1 MKLVT
6 LGAPRLDGPDA
17 PPSSARRK
25 QLALL
30 TYLARQE
37 NREATRSQL
46 ADLLW
51 EEGDRARARHS
62 LRQAISGLRPLLGD
76 LLQTHG
82 QHVRL
87 SGELPLDLTDLESH
101 QPDDVTAGPTPT
113 EQEFLAGFDDV
124 GGERWRSWL
133 RRERD
138 AVRRRF
144 RWRTGPSVNRAKR
157 AAAHREDRL
166 LAEALEGAW
175 EDIAPGGA
183 LVVDAP
189 ADSTRAALCEQFA
202 SARAA
207 DGQLLAAEAA
217 GPVVRPWGYLSRLC
231 ARLPEIDGLTAA
243 PASALAALR
252 RFSPGLAER
261 FPRLPLQSSFW
272 KDPAAALAEALAA
285 AATSGPVTVV
295 AADLDRA
302 DHQSREVMSQLVR
315 SRPTNVAFV
324 LVGSSRDSVAGAD
337 LRALARLPGVRTL
350 RLGAAAAEP
359 SAAEPAPAE
368 SLPSVAELEL
378 GRRLNSA
385 DRLLLATGGLI
396 AAVVLVLAI
405 LAMR

>member
-17 PPSSARRK
+17 PPSAARRK

-76 LLQTHG
+76 LLTTDG

-87 SGELPLDLTDLESH
+87 SGDLPLDLTELERH
-101 QPDDVTAGPTPT
+101 HPDQAPAEAAPS

-157 AAAHREDRL
+157 AAAHREDRQ
-166 LAEALEGAW
+166 LAEALDGAW
-175 EDIAPGGA
+175 EDIAPGGV

-189 ADSTRAALCEQFA
+189 ADATRAAMCEQFT

-207 DGQLLAAEAA
+207 DSQLLAAEAT
-217 GPVVRPWGYLSRLC
+217 GPVTRPWGYLSRLC
-231 ARLPEIDGLTAA
+231 ARLPELDGLAEA

-261 FPRLPLQSSFW
+261 FPRLPLQSSFGR
-272 KDPAAALAEALAA
+272 DPAAALAEVLAA
-285 AATSGPVTVV
+285 AATAGPVTVI

-302 DHQSREVMSQLVR
+302 DHQSCEVLSQLVR
-315 SRPTNVAFV
+315 ARPTNVAFV
-324 LVGSSRDSVAGAD
+324 LVGSSRDAEAGAD
-337 LRALARLPGVRTL
+337 LRGLARLPGVRTL
-350 RLGAAAAEP
+350 RLGNPAEHTPPPEPPAAALAV
-359 SAAEPAPAE
+359 AADSEMG
-368 SLPSVAELEL
+368 S
-378 GRRLNSA
+378 RLNQA
-385 DRLLLATGGLI
+385 DRLLRATGGLI

>member
-6 LGAPRLDGPDA
+6 LGAPRLDGPDT
-17 PPSSARRK
+17 PPSAARRK

-76 LLQTHG
+76 LLTTDG

-87 SGELPLDLTDLESH
+87 SGDLPLDLTELERH
-101 QPDDVTAGPTPT
+101 HPDEAPAEPATD
-113 EQEFLAGFDDV
+113 QEFLAGFDDV

-166 LAEALEGAW
+166 LAEALDGAW
-175 EDIAPGGA
+175 EDIAPGGV

-189 ADSTRAALCEQFA
+189 ADATRAALCEQFA

-207 DGQLLAAEAA
+207 DGQLLAAEAN
-217 GPVVRPWGYLSRLC
+217 GPVTRPWGYLGRLC
-231 ARLPEIDGLTAA
+231 ARLPELDGLGEA

-252 RFSPGLAER
+252 RFSPGLSER
-261 FPRLPLQSSFW
+261 FPRLPLQSSFSHA
-272 KDPAAALAEALAA
+272 PAAALAEVLAA
-285 AATSGPVTVV
+285 AATAGPVTVV
-295 AADLDRA
+295 AADFDRA
-302 DHQSREVMSQLVR
+302 DHQSREVLSQLVR

-324 LVGSSRDSVAGAD
+324 LVGSSRDVEAGAE
-337 LRALARLPGVRTL
+337 LRGLARLPGVRTL
-350 RLGAAAAEP
+350 RLGNQADD
-359 SAAEPAPAE
+359 SAPAE
-368 SLPSVAELEL
+368 LPDASLPLAADDEAGSH
-378 GRRLNSA
+378 LNKA

>member
-76 LLQTHG
+76 LLTTDG

-87 SGELPLDLTDLESH
+87 SGALPLDLAELERH
-101 QPDDVTAGPTPT
+101 HPDDAHTRPAPA

-144 RWRTGPSVNRAKR
+144 RWRTGPSVNRARR
-157 AAAHREDRL
+157 ATTHREDRL
-166 LAEALEGAW
+166 LADALDGAW

-189 ADSTRAALCEQFA
+189 ADAIRAALCEQFA

-207 DGQLLAAEAA
+207 DGELLAADAS
-217 GPVVRPWGYLSRLC
+217 GPVMRPWGYLSRLC
-231 ARLPEIDGLTAA
+231 ARLPELHGVAAA

-252 RFSPGLAER
+252 RFSPGLAGR

-272 KDPAAALAEALAA
+272 RDPAAALAETLAA
-285 AATSGPVTVV
+285 AASFGPVTVV

-302 DHQSREVMSQLVR
+302 DHQSREVISQLVR
-315 SRPTNVAFV
+315 SRPANVALV
-324 LVGSSRDSVAGAD
+324 LIGSTRDAEAGAD
-337 LRALARLPGVRTL
+337 LRALARLPGVKTL
-350 RLGAAAAEP
+350 RLGAAADDPPLE
-359 SAAEPAPAE
+359 SAATEPLPPA
-368 SLPSVAELEL
+368 SGFGS
-378 GRRLNSA
+378 RFNTA
-385 DRLLLATGGLI
+385 DRLLLATGGVI
-396 AAVVLVLAI
+396 AALVLVLAM

>member
-51 EEGDRARARHS
+51 EDGDRARARHS

-76 LLQTHG
+76 LLTTEG

-87 SGELPLDLTDLESH
+87 SGELPLDLAELERH
-101 QPDDVTAGPTPT
+101 HPDDAGSGPTPAPA
-113 EQEFLAGFDDV
+113 EEEFLAGFDDV

-144 RWRTGPSVNRAKR
+144 RWRTGPGVNRAKR
-157 AAAHREDRL
+157 AAPQREERA
-166 LAEALEGAW
+166 LADALDGAW
-175 EDIAPGGA
+175 EDIASGGA

-189 ADSTRAALCEQFA
+189 ADETRAALCEQFT

-207 DGQLLAAEAA
+207 DGELLAAEAS
-217 GPVVRPWGYLSRLC
+217 GPVVRPWAYLGRLC
-231 ARLPEIDGLTAA
+231 ARLPELQGLTGA

-272 KDPAAALAEALAA
+272 RDPAAALAETLAA
-285 AATSGPVTVV
+285 AATSVPVTVV
-295 AADLDRA
+295 AADFDRA
-302 DHQSREVMSQLVR
+302 DHQSREVISQLVR
-315 SRPTNVAFV
+315 ARPTNVAFV
-324 LVGSSRDSVAGAD
+324 LIGSSRDVDAGAD

-350 RLGAAAAEP
+350 RLGAATVPPVPEPVAAEALP
-359 SAAEPAPAE
+359 PASA
-368 SLPSVAELEL
+368 L
-378 GRRLNSA
+378 GNRLNTA
-385 DRLLLATGGLI
+385 DRLLLAAGGII
-396 AAVVLVLAI
+396 AAVVLVLAV

>member
-76 LLQTHG
+76 LLTTDG

-87 SGELPLDLTDLESH
+87 SGELPLDLAELERY
-101 QPDDVTAGPTPT
+101 QPDDAAPRALAE

-144 RWRTGPSVNRAKR
+144 RWRTGPSVNRAR
-157 AAAHREDRL
+157 RSAAHREDR
-166 LAEALEGAW
+166 AIADALEGAW
-175 EDIAPGGA
+175 EDIASGGA

-189 ADSTRAALCEQFA
+189 ADATRAALCEQFV
-202 SARAA
+202 SDRAT
-207 DGQLLAAEAA
+207 DSQLLAADA
-217 GPVVRPWGYLSRLC
+217 GTPVMRPWGYFGRLC
-231 ARLPEIDGLTAA
+231 ARLPELEGLSGA

-252 RFSPGLAER
+252 RFSPGLGER

-272 KDPAAALAEALAA
+272 RDPAAALAECLAA
-285 AATSGPVTVV
+285 AASSGPVTVV

-302 DHQSREVMSQLVR
+302 DHQSREVVAQLVR
-315 SRPTNVAFV
+315 ARPVNVAFV
-324 LVGSSRDSVAGAD
+324 LVGSSRDAAVGPE

-350 RLGAAAAEP
+350 RLG
-359 SAAEPAPAE
+359 PAPAHPDPVE
-368 SLPSVAELEL
+368 QPTAEPLPAVSDL
-378 GRRLNSA
+378 GRRFNTA
-385 DRLLLATGGLI
+385 DRLLLATGGLL
-396 AAVVLVLAI
+396 AAVVLILAI

>member
-17 PPSSARRK
+17 PPSVARRK

-76 LLQTHG
+76 LLTTDG

-87 SGELPLDLTDLESH
+87 SGELPLDLTELEH
-101 QPDDVTAGPTPT
+101 QQPDEAATRTAAI

-144 RWRTGPSVNRAKR
+144 RWRTGPSVNRARR
-157 AAAHREDRL
+157 AAAHREERQL
-166 LAEALEGAW
+166 SEALDGAW
-175 EDIAPGGA
+175 EDIAPGGV

-189 ADSTRAALCEQFA
+189 ADAARATLCEQFA

-217 GPVVRPWGYLSRLC
+217 GPVTRPWGYLGRLC
-231 ARLPEIDGLTAA
+231 ARLPELDGLHEA
-243 PASALAALR
+243 PAAALAALR
-252 RFSPGLAER
+252 RFSPGLGER
-261 FPRLPLQSSFW
+261 FPRLPLQSSFGR
-272 KDPAAALAEALAA
+272 DPAAALAEVLVA

-302 DHQSREVMSQLVR
+302 DHQSREVVAQLVR
-315 SRPTNVAFV
+315 ARPTCVAFV
-324 LVGSSRDSVAGAD
+324 LVGSSADVEAGPQ
-337 LRALARLPGVRTL
+337 LRSLARLPGVRTL
-350 RLGAAAAEP
+350 RLGD
-359 SAAEPAPAE
+359 AAEPAAPTELPAS
-368 SLPSVAELEL
+368 SLLAADSEM
-378 GRRLNSA
+378 GSRFNKA
-385 DRLLLATGGLI
+385 DRLLLAAGGLL